1 MARFGL
7 LPPTNLKIWLGSLKT
22 REALQTELSHS
33 ELELLREVRVF
44 FFKPYPYTPN
54 ILQNKPM
61 ICFRLYLFPRTN
73 FTRTYFGPT
82 RLLVSLFKLEATFDF
97 RFWGVSTARHAH

>member
-44 FFKPYPYTPN
+44 FSNPTH
-54 ILQNKPM
+54 ILL
-61 ICFRLYLFPRTN
+61 IYFRIRQSFALDFIFFL
-73 FTRTYFGPT
+73 GPILHEPT
-82 RLLVSLFKLEATFDF
+82 LDQPDS
-97 RFWGVSTARHAH
+97 W